1 MDFEPNNILPND
13 VLIDFAANHLYR
25 IGLIPLRDKSIKR
38 KRYENPVFK
47 FIINLHLIIRF
58 IISLQLSEE
67 NEYIFLLIG
76 DFTYFL
82 KARIHFNTAASL
94 IISIALFSQLV
105 QYYNYKNDI
114 KPSYLKLFEML
125 SGLRSPKS
133 IGLTDKEE
141 IYKFAKL
148 SKLLFTGTEFF
159 AKIVMPFLFFLLT
172 FLSFSL
178 KCSLKELI
186 LYALP
191 HCLKFAFC
199 AYSVYSIIFWQIIY
213 YYLICQYL
221 KCKLKTANNSL
232 RKLSDRRVI
241 TYKKVLH
248 ILEYLDSIY
257 EEIDDYNSN
266 YWSKFLF
273 IIWITFAAIIN
284 TGIYFILFIEM
295 NSILKIIFIYFTIQT
310 ILILLLIINTTAS
323 VNSKANKSYSILN
336 SCMTCLN
343 RRMQNINKFNCI
355 KIKV

>member
-1 MDFEPNNILPND
+1 MDFDPNNILPNE
-13 VLIDFAANHLYR
+13 VLIDFAANHLYT
-25 IGLIPLRDKSIKR
+25 IGLIPLTDESIKR

-47 FIINLHLIIRF
+47 FIISLHLIIRF

-67 NEYIFLLIG
+67 NEHIFLLIG
-76 DFTYFL
+76 DISYFL
-82 KARIHFNTAASL
+82 RARIHLNTVASL
-94 IISIALFSQLV
+94 ITSIAVFSQLV

-114 KPSYLKLFEML
+114 KPSYLKPYEML

-133 IGLTDKEE
+133 IGLTDKQE

-148 SKLLFTGTEFF
+148 SKLLFIGSEFS
-159 AKIVMPFLFFLLT
+159 AKIAMPFLCFILS
-172 FLSFSL
+172 FLSFYL

-191 HCLKFAFC
+191 HCLIFAFF

-213 YYLICQYL
+213 YYLLCQYL

-232 RKLSDRRVI
+232 RKLSDRTVI
-241 TYKKVLH
+241 TYEKVLQT
-248 ILEYLDSIY
+248 LENLDSIY

-284 TGIYFILFIEM
+284 TGIYFIFFIEM
-295 NSILKIIFIYFTIQT
+295 NLILNIIFIYFTIQF

-323 VNSKANKSYSILN
+323 VNSEANKSYSILN

-343 RRMQNINKFNCI
+343 RRTQNKFNCVR
-355 KIKV
+355 IKV

>member
-1 MDFEPNNILPND
+1 MDFDPNNNLPND
-13 VLIDFAANHLYR
+13 VLIDFAANHLYT
-25 IGLIPLRDKSIKR
+25 IGLIPLTDESIKR
-38 KRYENPVFK
+38 KIYENPVFK
-47 FIINLHLIIRF
+47 FIINLHLIIRI

-82 KARIHFNTAASL
+82 KARIHFNTVQCL
-94 IISIALFSQLV
+94 ITSIAVFSQLV

-148 SKLLFTGTEFF
+148 SKLLFTGSEFF
-159 AKIVMPFLFFLLT
+159 AKIPIPLLCFLLS
-172 FLSFSL
+172 FLSFCL
-178 KCSLKELI
+178 KCSVKELI

-191 HCLKFAFC
+191 HCLIYAFT

-213 YYLICQYL
+213 FYLICEYL
-221 KCKLKTANNSL
+221 KCKLKTVNNSL

-241 TYKKVLH
+241 TYKKVLD
-248 ILEYLDSIY
+248 ILENLDSIHK
-257 EEIDDYNSN
+257 EIDDYNSN

-284 TGIYFILFIEM
+284 TGIYFIFFIEM
-295 NSILKIIFIYFTIQT
+295 NSILKMLFIYFTIQF
-310 ILILLLIINTTAS
+310 ILILFLIINTTAS
-323 VNSKANKSYSILN
+323 VNSEANKSCSILN
-336 SCMTCLN
+336 SCMISLN
-343 RRMQNINKFNCI
+343 RRMQNRFSCI
-355 KIKV
+355 RIKV

>member
-1 MDFEPNNILPND
+1 MDFDPNNILPND

-25 IGLIPLRDKSIKR
+25 IGLIPLTDKPIER
-38 KRYENPVFK
+38 KRYENPLFK

-67 NEYIFLLIG
+67 NEDIFLLIG
-76 DFTYFL
+76 DFSYFL
-82 KARIHFNTAASL
+82 RARIHFNTAASL
-94 IISIALFSQLV
+94 ITSIAVFSQLV

-141 IYKFAKL
+141 IFKFAKL
-148 SKLLFTGTEFF
+148 SKLLFTGSEFF
-159 AKIVMPFLFFLLT
+159 AKIAMPFLCFILS
-172 FLSFSL
+172 FLSFCLRFSV
-178 KCSLKELI
+178 KELI
-186 LYALP
+186 LHALP
-191 HCLKFAFC
+191 HCLIFAFS

-241 TYKKVLH
+241 TCKKVQH
-248 ILEYLDSIY
+248 IIEILNSIY
-257 EEIDDYNSN
+257 AEIDDYNSN

-295 NSILKIIFIYFTIQT
+295 NSILKIIFIYFTIQF
-310 ILILLLIINTTAS
+310 ILIMVLIINTTAS
-323 VNSKANKSYSILN
+323 VNLEANKSYSLLN

-343 RRMQNINKFNCI
+343 RRMQNKFNCI
-355 KIKV
+355 RIKV